1 MSTLSDQE
9 MVLVVG
15 LFTGAVAIAMLV
27 VSLLYY
33 VITALGLG
41 RMFRKAGEPAW
52 KAWIPVYNLYI
63 LFKLCWT
70 TKMFWIWLVVDFAGV
85 LISKLN
91 SDNLILALIAI
102 VLGIASIVIMAKKC
116 GRVARAYGR
125 GTGTAVGLFFL
136 PMIFDCILG
145 FGESVYTA
153 PAEAGM

>member
-9 MVLVVG
+9 LVIAG
-15 LFTGAVAIAMLV
+15 LFIGAVLIVTLV

-52 KAWIPVYNLYI
+52 KAWIPGYNLYI
-63 LFKLCWT
+63 LYKRCWT
-70 TKMFWIWLVVDFAGV
+70 AKMFWIWLVLDFAGMLV
-85 LISKLN
+85 NKLRG
-91 SDNLILALIAI
+91 DNLILSLIVI
-102 VLGIASIVIMAKKC
+102 ILGIASIVIMAKHC

-125 GTGTAVGLFFL
+125 GAGTAVGLFFL

-145 FGESVYTA
+145 FGKSVYTA
-153 PAEAGM
+153 PAEAKE

>member
-9 MVLVVG
+9 LVIAG
-15 LFTGAVAIAMLV
+15 LFTGAVVIVVLV

-63 LFKLCWT
+63 LYKRCWT
-70 TKMFWIWLVVDFAGV
+70 AKMFWIWLALDFVGMLV
-85 LISKLN
+85 NKLN
-91 SDNLILALIAI
+91 SDNLILSLIVI
-102 VLGIASIVIMAKKC
+102 VFGIASIVIMAKQC

-125 GTGTAVGLFFL
+125 GIGTAVGLFFL

-145 FGESVYTA
+145 FGKSVYTA
-153 PAEAGM
+153 PEEV

>member
-9 MVLVVG
+9 MVLVG

-91 SDNLILALIAI
+91 SDNLILTLIGI
-102 VLGIASIVIMAKKC
+102 VLGIAAIVIMAKKC

-136 PMIFDCILG
+136 PMIFECILG

>member
-9 MVLVVG
+9 MVLVG

-85 LISKLN
+85 LISRLN
-91 SDNLILALIAI
+91 SDNLILTLIGI
-102 VLGIASIVIMAKKC
+102 VLGIAAIVIMAKKC
-116 GRVARAYGR
+116 GHVARAYGR

-136 PMIFDCILG
+136 PMIFECILG

-153 PAEAGM
+153 PAEAGI

>member
-9 MVLVVG
+9 LVIAG
-15 LFTGAVAIAMLV
+15 LFTGAVLIVTLV

-52 KAWIPVYNLYI
+52 KAWIPGYNLYI
-63 LFKLCWT
+63 LYKRCWT
-70 TKMFWIWLVVDFAGV
+70 AKMFWIWLVLDFAGM
-85 LISKLN
+85 LINKLRG
-91 SDNLILALIAI
+91 DNLILSLIVI
-102 VLGIASIVIMAKKC
+102 ILGIASIVIMAKHC

-125 GTGTAVGLFFL
+125 GAGTAVGLFFL

-145 FGESVYTA
+145 FGKSVYTA
-153 PAEAGM
+153 PAEAKE

>member
-9 MVLVVG
+9 LVIAG
-15 LFTGAVAIAMLV
+15 LFTGAVLIVTLV

-52 KAWIPVYNLYI
+52 KAWIPGYNLYI
-63 LFKLCWT
+63 LYKRCWT
-70 TKMFWIWLVVDFAGV
+70 AKMFWIWLVLDFAGMLV
-85 LISKLN
+85 NKLRG
-91 SDNLILALIAI
+91 DNLILSLIVI
-102 VLGIASIVIMAKKC
+102 ILGIASIVIMAKHC

-125 GTGTAVGLFFL
+125 GAGTAVGLFFL

-145 FGESVYTA
+145 FGKSVYTA
-153 PAEAGM
+153 PAEAKE

>member
-9 MVLVVG
+9 LVIAG
-15 LFTGAVAIAMLV
+15 LFTGAVVIVMLV

-52 KAWIPVYNLYI
+52 KAWIPGYNLYI
-63 LFKLCWT
+63 LYKRCWT
-70 TKMFWIWLVVDFAGV
+70 AKMFWIWLVVDFAGA

-91 SDNLILALIAI
+91 SDNLILSLIAI
-102 VLGIASIVIMAKKC
+102 ALGIASIVIMAKQC

-145 FGESVYTA
+145 FGKAVYTA
-153 PAEAGM
+153 PAEAEA